1 MSLPSTGNKAAS
13 MLQHLILL
21 TAPLFLLVLLGYALV
36 QWGSWPKEIAD
47 GLTRFVFSVAIPA
60 MLFRLMSGVSNL
72 PPPNWMLLIVFFG
85 SCLAIFVLG
94 RILARF
100 MFRMDGVSQSV
111 FGLGAVF
118 SNIVLLGLPLSK
130 ITLGDAAVPAV
141 SLILVFNA
149 FLLWTLVTVS
159 VEWARNRS
167 TSLAG
172 LAKTAKDVIT
182 NPIVAS
188 ILGGT
193 LFGFTGI
200 PLPTVIDSTFV
211 LVGEAA
217 APLALVALGMG
228 LATYSLQEGM
238 KESMVIC
245 ALKLVVQPLLVY
257 GLARWVGLSPLHTQ
271 AVVLLAAAPTGAN
284 VYLMAREFRTLEGT
298 IAFAMVLSVALS
310 SITIPVALALLGV
323 N

>member
-1 MSLPSTGNKAAS
+1 

-36 QWGSWPKEIAD
+36 QWARWPKEVAD
-47 GLTRFVFSVAIPA
+47 ALTRFVFSVAIPA

-72 PPPNWMLLIVFFG
+72 PPPDWTLLLVFFG
-85 SCLAIFVLG
+85 SCLAVFLLGRVLG
-94 RILARF
+94 RF

-130 ITLGDAAVPAV
+130 LTLGDASVPAV
-141 SLILVFNA
+141 SLVLVFNA

-159 VEWARNRS
+159 VEWARRDRTADS
-167 TSLAG
+167 TLLSG
-172 LAKTAKDVIT
+172 IAKAAKDVIT

-200 PLPTVIDSTFV
+200 PLPTVIDSTFA
-211 LVGEAA
+211 LVSEAA

-228 LATYSLQEGM
+228 LATYSLKEGL
-238 KESMVIC
+238 KESLVIC

-257 GLARWVGLSPLHTQ
+257 LLARWLGLSPLNTQ
-271 AVVLLAAAPTGAN
+271 VVVLLAAAPTGAN
-284 VYLMAREFRTLEGT
+284 VYLMARQFKTLEGT
-298 IAFAMVLSVALS
+298 IAFSMVLSVALS
-310 SITIPVALALLGV
+310 SVTIPVALALLGV
-323 N
+323 ES

>member
-1 MSLPSTGNKAAS
+1 

-36 QWGSWPKEIAD
+36 QWTRWPKTVAD
-47 GLTRFVFSVAIPA
+47 ALTQFVFSVAIPA
-60 MLFRLMSGVSNL
+60 MLFRLMSGVSDL
-72 PPPNWMLLIVFFG
+72 PTPDWTLLIVFFG
-85 SCLAIFVLG
+85 SCLAVFLLGRVLG
-94 RILARF
+94 RF

-130 ITLGDAAVPAV
+130 ITLGDASVPAV
-141 SLILVFNA
+141 SLVLVFNA

-159 VEWARNRS
+159 VEWARRDRS
-167 TSLAG
+167 ADSNLLAG
-172 LAKTAKDVIT
+172 IAKTAKDVIT

-200 PLPTVIDSTFV
+200 PLPAV
-211 LVGEAA
+211 LDQTLVLLGEAA

-228 LATYSLQEGM
+228 LATYSLKDGL
-238 KESMVIC
+238 KESLVIC

-257 GLARWVGLSPLHTQ
+257 LLARWFGLSALNTQ
-271 AVVLLAAAPTGAN
+271 VVVLLAAAPTGAN
-284 VYLMAREFRTLEGT
+284 VYLMARQFKTLEGT

-323 N
+323 KP